1 MSAQRMKTAVSPVR
15 TVRARCRWAT
25 FRAIWSRWRDMATK
39 TRPVSAA
46 APPPTIRKKSCQP
59 ASPYTAKLSPD
70 RAQISEERLYA
81 PRVASSGSRR
91 AIVWLA
97 LGGSLLLA
105 GCGRNTGAGQAPTS
119 RPSVH
124 VASALIV
131 SHPLP
136 TWDLEAAGLTAV
148 ADLVTPLQLS
158 STDNGRTITLIGA
171 YADVARTVLVFRESP
186 DLGLPSVIVSDDQGM
201 INAGSSA
208 GPVRSPG
215 VRSDYYVAFDD
226 GARSGADGLAHLA
239 ITIGHLTGWTP
250 AGGSVD
256 GNWTFNAT
264 LPVQP
269 GRSVAAPSQVK
280 LGAWKVT
287 IERLELTPTVVHL
300 QTLVNGASPVAIGVP
315 GNAAFVELVDA
326 AGVPVRS

>member
-1 MSAQRMKTAVSPVR
+1 MVGL
-15 TVRARCRWAT
+15 
-25 FRAIWSRWRDMATK
+25 AI
-39 TRPVSAA
+39 
-46 APPPTIRKKSCQP
+46 
-59 ASPYTAKLSPD
+59 
-70 RAQISEERLYA
+70 
-81 PRVASSGSRR
+81 
-91 AIVWLA
+91 
-97 LGGSLLLA
+97 GGSLVLA
-105 GCGRNTGAGQAPTS
+105 ACGRNAGVGQAPTAL
-119 RPSVH
+119 PSVH

-171 YADVARTVLVFRESP
+171 YADVARTVLIFRESP

-239 ITIGHLTGWTP
+239 ITIGHLTRWTP

-269 GRSVAAPSQVK
+269 GRAVAAPSPFK

-300 QTLVNGASPVAIGVP
+300 QTLVNGASPVAIGGP

-326 AGVPVRS
+326 AGVPVRSLGGGASITVPKQQVNPVNYQNARTYDTWLRPPAGTYRLRFQGGGGRFEIPIVIGS